1 MPALGCSRHL
11 SRMPVLTAEAQRTQ
25 RSPFVFFVVKECR
38 GRPAC
43 LPFKPGEHMGSPLL
57 PNPDILRQRLNTNSH
72 GLRRDATLPVVI
84 ERNNISTPEGLN
96 RQARHDQFT
105 FVQPLPG

>member
-1 MPALGCSRHL
+1 M
-11 SRMPVLTAEAQRTQ
+11 
-25 RSPFVFFVVKECR
+25 FFVVKECR

-84 ERNNISTPEGLN
+84 ERKGISTPEGLN
-96 RQARHDQFT
+96 KLAQRDRSL